1 MDITVALGG
10 GGAKGNS
17 HIGVLRRLEK
27 EGYNIRSIAGTSFG
41 GLVAIL
47 YASGRTPDEIEEIFV
62 STDQNSLY
70 GRDRNEGPSLLGL
83 SGARKLMNELL
94 GDKTFDDVRI
104 PCAVTAVDIK
114 SGKEIII
121 SEGNLVD
128 GVFSTIAL
136 PGVFPAHRLNDW
148 ELMDGGVLN
157 PVPVSVARILSPDL
171 PIIAVVLNAPLDLPV
186 RTYAFPLPASFPR
199 PVVER
204 ITRMNFA
211 QIYDVVMRSVD
222 LSSRAVAHYR
232 LEVDAPDVVIRP
244 NVHHIDLLDNVDVHE
259 IAMLGE
265 DAFEV
270 ALPDIKRV
278 TSWSSRMKRK
288 LAKVLN

>member
-1 MDITVALGG
+1 
-10 GGAKGNS
+10 
-17 HIGVLRRLEK
+17 
-27 EGYNIRSIAGTSFG
+27 
-41 GLVAIL
+41 
-47 YASGRTPDEIEEIFV
+47 
-62 STDQNSLY
+62 
-70 GRDRNEGPSLLGL
+70 
-83 SGARKLMNELL
+83 
-94 GDKTFDDVRI
+94 
-104 PCAVTAVDIK
+104 
-114 SGKEIII
+114 
-121 SEGNLVD
+121 
-128 GVFSTIAL
+128 
-136 PGVFPAHRLNDW
+136 
-148 ELMDGGVLN
+148 MDGGVLN

-186 RTYAFPLPASFPR
+186 RTYTFPLPASFPR
-199 PVVER
+199 PIVER

-232 LEVDAPDVVIRP
+232 LEVDAPDVIIRP

-265 DAFEV
+265 AAFEV

-288 LAKVLN
+288 LTKVLN